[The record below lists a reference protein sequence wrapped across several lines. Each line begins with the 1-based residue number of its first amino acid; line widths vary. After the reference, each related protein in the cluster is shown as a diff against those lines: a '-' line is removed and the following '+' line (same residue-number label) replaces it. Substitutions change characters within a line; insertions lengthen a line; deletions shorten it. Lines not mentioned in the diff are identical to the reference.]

1 MRTFL
6 SIFQILLS
14 IVLMAVVMLQ
24 PRKQGRGDIF
34 GGATLAD
41 PTANQWSRFTGLSK
55 ITVVICALFMVNS
68 LVLLILYEKEA
79 ISDDD
84 RKHRNAQ
91 GCRVGRS
98 FA

>member
-6 SIFQILLS
+6 SIVQILLS

-24 PRKQGRGDIF
+24 PRTQGRGGIF

-68 LVLLILYEKEA
+68 LVLLIL
-79 ISDDD
+79 
-84 RKHRNAQ
+84 
-91 GCRVGRS
+91 
-98 FA
+98 